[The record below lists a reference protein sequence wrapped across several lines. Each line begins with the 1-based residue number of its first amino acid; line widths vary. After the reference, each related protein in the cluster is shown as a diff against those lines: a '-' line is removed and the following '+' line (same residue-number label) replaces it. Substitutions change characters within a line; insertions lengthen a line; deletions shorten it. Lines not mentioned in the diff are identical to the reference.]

1 MSCNQAD
8 KVAMLAEMI
17 REHDPDLDKVG
28 QRLQKTLD
36 RLKKKRVRDDRK
48 D

>member
-1 MSCNQAD
+1 MFCDQVD
-8 KVAMLAEMI
+8 KVQMLAEMI

-28 QRLQKTLD
+28 QRIQKTLD
-36 RLKKKRVRDDRK
+36 RLKRREPRDDRK